1 MAYFTAVLTR
11 ADDRFQL
18 VDLVLEDVE
27 DLADLA
33 DLVDGV
39 GDGSADG
46 EAVAVIEHEDEW
58 FGLIRIVEGDATVFL
73 SDVTAAAASP
83 YADLLADY
91 LDSRADDYEDD
102 EEPADE
108 QDDDADDDEDAE
120 DDADAQML
128 DLDQSSDWGG
138 DPGLF
143 SDVGVSADELLAQL
157 ARHGADP
164 ARVVAHVGEAAGFA
178 DALEAAR

>member
-1 MAYFTAVLTR
+1 MSYFTAVLTR
-11 ADDRFQL
+11 ADDSFQL

-58 FGLIRIVEGDATVFL
+58 FGLIRIVDGDATVFL
-73 SDVTAAAASP
+73 SDADAAASSP

-91 LDSRADDYEDD
+91 LDARPDAYEAD
-102 EEPADE
+102 EEPEADE
-108 QDDDADDDEDAE
+108 DEADDDEDEA
-120 DDADAQML
+120 DDEDAQML
-128 DLDQSSDWGG
+128 DLDQSSDWSG

-143 SDVGVSADELLAQL
+143 ADAGVAAEDLLAQL
-157 ARHGADP
+157 ERHGADP
-164 ARVVAHVGEAAGFA
+164 ARVVAHVGEAVGFA

>member
-1 MAYFTAVLTR
+1 MSYFTAVLTR
-11 ADDRFQL
+11 ADDSFQL

-73 SDVTAAAASP
+73 SDVSAAAASP

-91 LDSRADDYEDD
+91 LDSPTDGYEED

-108 QDDDADDDEDAE
+108 QDEDAE
-120 DDADAQML
+120 DDDEEADEDAQML
-128 DLDQSSDWGG
+128 DLDQSSEWGG

-143 SDVGVSADELLAQL
+143 ADAGVSADELLAQL
-157 ARHGADP
+157 ERHGADP

>member
-1 MAYFTAVLTR
+1 MSYFTAVLTR
-11 ADDRFQL
+11 ADDSFQL

-73 SDVTAAAASP
+73 SDVSAAAASP

-91 LDSRADDYEDD
+91 LDSRTDEYEED

-108 QDDDADDDEDAE
+108 QDEDAE
-120 DDADAQML
+120 DDDEEADEDAQML
-128 DLDQSSDWGG
+128 DLDQSSAWGG

-143 SDVGVSADELLAQL
+143 ADAGVSADELLAQL
-157 ARHGADP
+157 ERHGADP

>member
-1 MAYFTAVLTR
+1 MSYFTAVLTR
-11 ADDRFQL
+11 ADDSFQL

-27 DLADLA
+27 DLAVLA

-73 SDVTAAAASP
+73 SDVSAAAASP

-91 LDSRADDYEDD
+91 LDSRTDEYEED

-108 QDDDADDDEDAE
+108 QDEGAEDDDEEADE
-120 DDADAQML
+120 DAQML
-128 DLDQSSDWGG
+128 DLDQSSEWGG

-143 SDVGVSADELLAQL
+143 ADAGVSAEELLAQL
-157 ARHGADP
+157 ERHGADP

>member
-1 MAYFTAVLTR
+1 MSYFTAVLTR
-11 ADDRFQL
+11 ADDSFQL

-73 SDVTAAAASP
+73 SDVSAAAASP

-91 LDSRADDYEDD
+91 LDSRTDEYEED

-108 QDDDADDDEDAE
+108 QDEGAEDDDEEADE
-120 DDADAQML
+120 DAQML
-128 DLDQSSDWGG
+128 DLDQSSEWGG

-143 SDVGVSADELLAQL
+143 ADAGVSAEELLAQL
-157 ARHGADP
+157 ERHGADP
-164 ARVVAHVGEAAGFA
+164 ARVVAQVGVAAGFA

>member
-1 MAYFTAVLTR
+1 MSYFTAVLTR
-11 ADDRFQL
+11 ADDSFQL

-58 FGLIRIVEGDATVFL
+58 FALIRIVEGDATVFL
-73 SDVTAAAASP
+73 SDVSAAAASP

-91 LDSRADDYEDD
+91 LDSRTDGYEED

-108 QDDDADDDEDAE
+108 QDEDAE
-120 DDADAQML
+120 DDDEEADGDAQML
-128 DLDQSSDWGG
+128 DLDQSSEWGG

-143 SDVGVSADELLAQL
+143 ADAGVSADELLAQL
-157 ARHGADP
+157 ERHGADP

>member
-1 MAYFTAVLTR
+1 MSYFTAVLTR
-11 ADDRFQL
+11 ADDSFQL

-73 SDVTAAAASP
+73 SDVSAAAASP

-91 LDSRADDYEDD
+91 LDSRTDEYEED

-108 QDDDADDDEDAE
+108 QDEDAE
-120 DDADAQML
+120 DDDEEADEDAQML
-128 DLDQSSDWGG
+128 DLDQSSDWSG

-143 SDVGVSADELLAQL
+143 ADAGVAAEDLLAQL
-157 ARHGADP
+157 ERHGADP
-164 ARVVAHVGEAAGFA
+164 ARVVAHVGEAVGFA

>member
-1 MAYFTAVLTR
+1 MSYFTAVLTR
-11 ADDRFQL
+11 ADDSFQL

-73 SDVTAAAASP
+73 SDVSAAAASP

-91 LDSRADDYEDD
+91 LDSRTDEYEED

-108 QDDDADDDEDAE
+108 QDEDAE
-120 DDADAQML
+120 DDDEEADGDAQML
-128 DLDQSSDWGG
+128 DLDQSSEWGG

-143 SDVGVSADELLAQL
+143 ADAGVSADELLAQL
-157 ARHGADP
+157 ERHGADP